1 MEYISE
7 VLIFLLLVVTV
18 LHYIFRCKRYI
29 HHSHWSY
36 LVNGFSFSS
45 KEFYDLLVQELKKN
59 ELSGIR
65 FENVCL
71 KEGNF
76 FSTKRL
82 YLRIHWKEYHFDIC
96 AAPFGNGFFFSW
108 WLNYNFNILEI
119 VINIVPFIGGWL
131 VRNLFSTTYYKR
143 DTASMFMKLI
153 HKSILDIL
161 DDLTVKK
168 GIHLIKEEDRR
179 PILNNIFDR

>member
-1 MEYISE
+1 
-7 VLIFLLLVVTV
+7 
-18 LHYIFRCKRYI
+18 
-29 HHSHWSY
+29 
-36 LVNGFSFSS
+36 
-45 KEFYDLLVQELKKN
+45 
-59 ELSGIR
+59 
-65 FENVCL
+65 
-71 KEGNF
+71 
-76 FSTKRL
+76 
-82 YLRIHWKEYHFDIC
+82 
-96 AAPFGNGFFFSW
+96 
-108 WLNYNFNILEI
+108 
-119 VINIVPFIGGWL
+119 